1 MEFHIAPPE
10 FSCRNCGARGTA
22 RLSTRPANWAVIVLG
37 PLALALAHPA
47 AAFIAVL
54 LFFAGLTWTLLHTRP
69 TCPRCGNRVGR

>member
-22 RLSTRPANWAVIVLG
+22 RLSTRRGNWAIITLV
-37 PLALALAHPA
+37 PLAIAIAYPP

-54 LFFAGLTWTLLHTRP
+54 LFFLGLTWTLLNTRP
-69 TCPRCGNRVGR
+69 TCPRCGNRV